1 MLIDCLKHENFF
13 FRFLIRPSMKLMFY
27 TTLRFFFVYMYEG
40 VVYRHVC
47 AGAHIHQCVHVCAC
61 ECGSQFCQIWWSF
74 G

>member
-1 MLIDCLKHENFF
+1 
-13 FRFLIRPSMKLMFY
+13 MKLMFY

-61 ECGSQFCQIWWSF
+61 EYGSQWLTDLVEFWLTSN
-74 G
+74 